1 MVAITSSASNQ
12 NAASSPKSLWLR
24 DRKWDLLFITFSV
37 IVVPLPYF
45 VYLFGRDI
53 LGIDD
58 DLIRNL
64 VNGFVAIAIGGP
76 HMMSTFLR
84 TSLDNT
90 FKKQYPMLI
99 RSSIIIPIIVI
110 SLAFLNLTLLL
121 TVFFFWASLH
131 VLHQVTYIV
140 ELYNFKESNYVRQS
154 AVSMRAR
161 MVDYALILTCLFPV
175 AAYKVWH
182 GTFQIGTNDLGAV
195 IPGFFEQRWFFVFMT
210 SVFVISLLVYIAKT
224 FNEWQA
230 GTLNWPKTAFIVITV
245 IVCFFT
251 PFLPNLDTAFQ
262 GLNTWHSFQYLAITF
277 YIIKVR
283 QQFGTLNNDAPFVAK
298 ISART
303 TDSKAL
309 YALSAGMLVGSAA
322 IFTFVYFLAGIVR
335 PDMDG
340 LQHFDT
346 AYYTSILAFLWIH
359 YYHDHFLFTDFE
371 TLDDAYKHSGVAAG
385 D

>member
-1 MVAITSSASNQ
+1 M
-12 NAASSPKSLWLR
+12 
-24 DRKWDLLFITFSV
+24 
-37 IVVPLPYF
+37 
-45 VYLFGRDI
+45 VYLFGRDS
-53 LGIDD
+53 LGINDD
-58 DLIRNL
+58 VIRNL
-64 VNGFVAIAIGGP
+64 VNGFVAVAIGGP

-84 TSLDNT
+84 TGLDNT

-140 ELYNFKESNYVRQS
+140 ELYNYKEHHYVRQS
-154 AVSMRAR
+154 AVTMKAR
-161 MVDYALILTCLFPV
+161 LVDYALILTCLFPV

-182 GTFQIGTNDLGAV
+182 GTFQIGANDLGEV
-195 IPGFFEQRWFFVFMT
+195 IPGFFEQSWFFVAMT
-210 SVFVISLLVYIAKT
+210 GVFIVALTVYIVKT
-224 FNEWQA
+224 INEWRA
-230 GTLNWPKTAFIVITV
+230 GTINWPKTAFIAITV

-283 QQFGTLNNDAPFVAK
+283 QQFGTLDNDAPLVAK
-298 ISART
+298 VSART
-303 TDSKAL
+303 KDSKGL
-309 YALSAGMLVGSAA
+309 YALSALLLLGSAA
-322 IFTFVYFLAGIVR
+322 IFTFVYILAGIVR
-335 PDMDG
+335 PEMG
-340 LQHFDT
+340 ANQHFDT

-359 YYHDHFLFTDFE
+359 YYHDHFLFTDFDS
-371 TLDDAYKHSGVAAG
+371 LDGAYKSSGVAAG